1 MLVYLQLEHNFQHV
15 LPQTP
20 HICEMNC
27 RCNERALLLCLPFV
41 YLIKDRSSTRYFC
54 APCSDL
60 RSLGNPVQTVVLLP
74 RDLAGPTSLDET
86 IREDY
91 DMTYLVPISVSLAYG
106 VIFFCTSLL
115 HNIFLVYHVQAFV
128 SGFGLS
134 KLSFWSAELIFLVWN
149 SINDPLF
156 GWLLDKN
163 LLQESNTS
171 SGASILTA
179 RRRSRMISI
188 VGPILAVTFL
198 MIWFS
203 CWLPGYPGC
212 RFAIVLCLYDT
223 ATTLLD
229 LQKCALLADL
239 AVTQADRSLLGR
251 AASIGQMLSASG
263 LVLITWLMGSL
274 EDIDEFSNKSRREIS
289 HNFRLL
295 AFLLASFSAFGLWS
309 AGRWLANLPNL
320 TSGLQSSGSIRNGN
334 SCELN
339 VVLHKPIPEHTDDS
353 PSFCPKPPSHSPT
366 IITFF
371 GKILRSQNFLAFSFM
386 QALQVFHCHFNSNFF
401 PLFAKSLLGPDKGTL
416 FCAILGLSFVL
427 PHISNVFLLKASETL
442 GTYVVIRCLFMVKVA
457 LGITL
462 YLFGRGNLFI
472 LSLFLACNRIFT
484 EGVCKL
490 LSQIISDLVDEDF
503 VLNDRAQPLSAL
515 MFGATSLLGRPGQTF
530 APLIGYSM
538 LSALTGKELINESGP
553 LVVSASDNEAMGA
566 EAHLPKSAGD
576 ELQFLSSSLP
586 DASFTLAC
594 SVPLLVGCLQLVFW
608 SFYKLHG
615 STLSHVKTERF
626 RRYGGQPSRKGDDKL
641 GPRTPFPV

>member
-1 MLVYLQLEHNFQHV
+1 
-15 LPQTP
+15 
-20 HICEMNC
+20 
-27 RCNERALLLCLPFV
+27 
-41 YLIKDRSSTRYFC
+41 
-54 APCSDL
+54 
-60 RSLGNPVQTVVLLP
+60 
-74 RDLAGPTSLDET
+74 
-86 IREDY
+86 
-91 DMTYLVPISVSLAYG
+91 
-106 VIFFCTSLL
+106 
-115 HNIFLVYHVQAFV
+115 
-128 SGFGLS
+128 
-134 KLSFWSAELIFLVWN
+134 
-149 SINDPLF
+149 
-156 GWLLDKN
+156 
-163 LLQESNTS
+163 
-171 SGASILTA
+171 
-179 RRRSRMISI
+179 MISI

-229 LQKCALLADL
+229 LQKGALLADL
-239 AVTQADRSLLGR
+239 AVTQADRSLLGS

-320 TSGLQSSGSIRNGN
+320 TSGLQSSGSISAPRNEN

-339 VVLHKPIPEHTDDS
+339 VVLHKPISEHTEDS
-353 PSFCPKPPSHSPT
+353 PAFCSKPPSQSPT

-401 PLFAKSLLGPDKGTL
+401 PLFAKALLGPDKGTL

-442 GTYVVIRCLFMVKVA
+442 GTYAVIRCLFMVKIS

-462 YLFGRGNLFI
+462 YLSGRGNLFI

-566 EAHLPKSAGD
+566 EAHLPKSADD

-586 DASFTLAC
+586 DASFILAC

-615 STLSHVKTERF
+615 STLSHIKTERF
-626 RRYGGQPSRKGDDKL
+626 RRYGMKPPRKGGDTL